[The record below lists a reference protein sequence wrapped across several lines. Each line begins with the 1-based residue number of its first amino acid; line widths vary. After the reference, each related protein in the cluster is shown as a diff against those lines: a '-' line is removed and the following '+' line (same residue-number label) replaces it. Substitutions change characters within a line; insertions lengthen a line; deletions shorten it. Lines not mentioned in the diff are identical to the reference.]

1 MINVIGLI
9 IGILVLIG
17 GLFYLIKEKEDMES
31 RKIYLIAALIG
42 AVIAIIFAIRMF
54 I

>member
-1 MINVIGLI
+1 MANVIGLI

-31 RKIYLIAALIG
+31 RKIYLVVTLIG
-42 AVIAIIFAIRMF
+42 AVITIVCAIRMF